1 LYDTRLKTI
10 GTQGFPLLGAQRCNT
25 ALTFS
30 QQNLRT
36 LTPLD

>member
-1 LYDTRLKTI
+1 M
-10 GTQGFPLLGAQRCNT
+10 GTQCFPLLGAQRCNT

-36 LTPLD
+36 LTP